1 MRQTCIAVAF
11 AIIAATLVLG
21 QAQRSN
27 PVEAEIIALEK
38 RAFEAWKNKDRK
50 FFQETSLD
58 ESLAISPSGITNKEQ
73 WAQLNADPNCTVKN
87 YSLDNIKVT
96 MLSKDIALMTYRFTH
111 DTICNG
117 KQDPSPVW
125 ASTVFVKRGKKWL
138 GAFHQETPV
147 AQAK

>member
-1 MRQTCIAVAF
+1 MKQTCIAVAL
-11 AIIAATLVLG
+11 ALIAVTLALG

-27 PVEAEIIALEK
+27 SVEAEIIALEK
-38 RAFEAWKNKDRK
+38 RAFEAWKNKDSK
-50 FFQETSLD
+50 FFQEISLD
-58 ESLAISPSGITNKEQ
+58 EGISIFPSGIATK
-73 WAQLNADPNCTVKN
+73 AQATQLTVDPSCTVKS

-117 KQDPSPVW
+117 KQEPSPVW

-138 GAFHQETPV
+138 GAFHQETP
-147 AQAK
+147 AEQTK